1 MILMRGFDLSLND
14 LTDFLKEKEIA
25 KFKLPERLEFFDDF
39 PVSTFGKV
47 SKKALME
54 MVARNANH

>member
-1 MILMRGFDLSLND
+1 VILMRGFDLSLND